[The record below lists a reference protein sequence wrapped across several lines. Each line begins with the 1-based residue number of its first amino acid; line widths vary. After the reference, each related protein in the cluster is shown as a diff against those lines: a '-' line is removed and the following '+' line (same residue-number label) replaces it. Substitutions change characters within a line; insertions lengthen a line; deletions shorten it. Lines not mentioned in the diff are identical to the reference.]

1 MVMALF
7 GALAQCSLEHVV
19 GIDDSALIHIKLSQE
34 EAQYPIK
41 VVYFS
46 NQIFIHG
53 RPK

>member
-1 MVMALF
+1 MAPF
-7 GALAQCSLEHVV
+7 CALAQGSNEHVE
-19 GIDDSALIHIKLSQE
+19 GIDDSVLIHIKLSQE